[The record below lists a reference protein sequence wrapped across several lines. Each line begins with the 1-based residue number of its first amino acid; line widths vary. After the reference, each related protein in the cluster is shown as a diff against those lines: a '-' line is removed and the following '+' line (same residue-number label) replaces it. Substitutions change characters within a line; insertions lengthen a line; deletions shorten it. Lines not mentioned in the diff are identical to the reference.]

1 MKREGFQMQKV
12 KSQGGLVLTRKR
24 GESVEIDGPAR
35 IVVDR
40 LGGGR
45 VRLRILA
52 DRGVTVLRGEIVERR
67 AAEKARIP

>member
-1 MKREGFQMQKV
+1 MLKQIAAKTET
-12 KSQGGLVLTRKR
+12 QGGLVLTRKR
-24 GESVEIDGPAR
+24 GQSIEIDGPAR

-52 DRGVTVLRGEIVERR
+52 DRGVTVLRSEIADREV
-67 AAEKARIP
+67 KP